1 MKNGTIRHNVDTDK
15 CVENIGNRF
24 NLVLA
29 ASIRVR
35 ELKRGHRKLTS
46 GNDNPTITAL
56 KEIEEGL
63 VGIDL
68 LRKIR

>member
-1 MKNGTIRHNVDTDK
+1 MKTSIRHNVDTDQ

-35 ELKRGHRKLTS
+35 ELARGSRKLVD
-46 GNDNPTITAL
+46 GNDGNVITAL
-56 KEIEEGL
+56 KEIEQGK
-63 VGIDL
+63 IDREI

>member
-1 MKNGTIRHNVDTDK
+1 MKNSIRHNVDTDK

-35 ELKRGHRKLTS
+35 ELTRGSRKLVD
-46 GNDNPTITAL
+46 GNNGNVITAL
-56 KEIEEGL
+56 KEIEEGK
-63 VGIDL
+63 VGREI